1 MACTI
6 VYWCVVACGDCVCRH
21 FHLRRLEF
29 DTLFIH
35 SKADLSIPYEESVK
49 MYNKHPEVFALWL
62 TDKAKHV
69 KSFAMYEEEYIKHML
84 AFLEKVQK

>member
-1 MACTI
+1 MQIQVERQRKTKKWLVPC
-6 VYWCVVACGDCVCRH
+6 
-21 FHLRRLEF
+21 
-29 DTLFIH
+29 
-35 SKADLSIPYEESVK
+35 KADPSIPYEESVK